1 MSRIDDR
8 IEPVDRVL
16 RQHSGVLDLS
26 WQDGLVVHF
35 RPEVLR
41 RACCCSVCE
50 YQRRMGQGIE
60 PDNGNDG
67 DKILIASITPIG
79 AIGLQFSF
87 SDGHDRGI
95 YPWAYLRELS
105 QTNSAKDP
113 SIGVF
118 YCE

>member
-1 MSRIDDR
+1 MSWISSR
-8 IEPVDRVL
+8 IEPMNIVL
-16 RQHSGVLDLS
+16 HQQSGVLELS

-41 RACCCSVCE
+41 RACRCSVCE
-50 YQRRMGQGIE
+50 YQRRTGQGIE
-60 PDNGNDG
+60 PGSENDG
-67 DKILIASITPIG
+67 DKILIESITPIG
-79 AIGLQFSF
+79 VIGLQFSF

-113 SIGVF
+113 SIGAF